1 LREVSEV
8 EALLGCRAET
18 DIYLLQASPRTFAA
32 KRRFRRTASEVEAL
46 LGEQRA
52 SPGALGESV
61 QRANNFRSAPGSI
74 TGLVGELD
82 DDLGLDKGS
91 KYR

>member
-1 LREVSEV
+1 
-8 EALLGCRAET
+8 
-18 DIYLLQASPRTFAA
+18 
-32 KRRFRRTASEVEAL
+32 VEAL

-52 SPGALGESV
+52 SPGALSESV
-61 QRANNFRSAPGSI
+61 QRANNFRGAPGSI